1 MNAPLQQGP
10 LGRLFLAI
18 GTQLLRRPYLSAS
31 VALHAAV
38 LGLLAAFGSY
48 ELALRQ
54 GAADAV
60 EVASSLRAT
69 REASTAKRL
78 QDLQTIK
85 ELLEKSAGREETKP
99 EPGSAAEA
107 PPQTPQEALAR
118 ARELAQAIEKLD
130 EDIRAE
136 ELAKLTGSPKPPA
149 GTASVAAP
157 AQPVAQAQAGMAAG
171 EAASTPG
178 AAPPMAEASGGRL
191 SAAGPAASGAA
202 ASVSA
207 EAAAGEVAAL
217 ETKARET
224 LAKRLKRLEAKA
236 NGVQV
241 EVGGQGGGQADG
253 GRPGPEGVRARIA
266 DFIGREAE
274 PKTASTR
281 YDGRNYFDHGV
292 ARIPAVDASSL
303 VLGRGRMFG
312 PGGEYANRVYLN
324 SWYVIGPFP
333 GQHGEGMFSNPP
345 HPPETAVLLDAV
357 YYGKD
362 QRVLRWHYVTAQSY
376 PLIVTNNIEDS
387 VYYGYTEVSVDQD
400 CDLTAWIGADDD
412 AQIYLNDRLVWKGG
426 NVNKGAYFEAVYNQD
441 RGYLRDYNRTEGR
454 RVLHFNKGRNKLF
467 FKLSNG
473 PNGAYLSFVLTP

>member
-1 MNAPLQQGP
+1 
-10 LGRLFLAI
+10 
-18 GTQLLRRPYLSAS
+18 
-31 VALHAAV
+31 
-38 LGLLAAFGSY
+38 
-48 ELALRQ
+48 
-54 GAADAV
+54 
-60 EVASSLRAT
+60 
-69 REASTAKRL
+69 
-78 QDLQTIK
+78 
-85 ELLEKSAGREETKP
+85 
-99 EPGSAAEA
+99 
-107 PPQTPQEALAR
+107 
-118 ARELAQAIEKLD
+118 
-130 EDIRAE
+130 
-136 ELAKLTGSPKPPA
+136 
-149 GTASVAAP
+149 
-157 AQPVAQAQAGMAAG
+157 
-171 EAASTPG
+171 
-178 AAPPMAEASGGRL
+178 
-191 SAAGPAASGAA
+191 
-202 ASVSA
+202 
-207 EAAAGEVAAL
+207 
-217 ETKARET
+217 
-224 LAKRLKRLEAKA
+224 
-236 NGVQV
+236 
-241 EVGGQGGGQADG
+241 
-253 GRPGPEGVRARIA
+253 
-266 DFIGREAE
+266 
-274 PKTASTR
+274 
-281 YDGRNYFDHGV
+281 
-292 ARIPAVDASSL
+292 
-303 VLGRGRMFG
+303 MFG